1 MTTAWMLRQDGEAF
15 PVKVHLYVMG
25 DANLS
30 SEAEAASF
38 IYLCGTQDKELAEEV
53 ITAWVAE
60 LINPILKH
68 NASEVEILEAISNA
82 IQNLPYRFAYPL
94 SEEEILDICDD
105 SEHFVSYDALVDY
118 LFDLADKES
127 ELSAQIKLS
136 LNQQFARTRFGG
148 QYNTVAGNAEM
159 WCRVSSIGYNWANT
173 FYEFITRMRKKYDI
187 QYVTICRDAESD
199 YQDLIY
205 DVKEYFYKAK
215 DGTPYYHM
223 PIEEYLVDEHETS
236 PVFST
241 TDIGQGVRYAVR
253 CRLANGETILSATK
267 AVFGEEQPLDILRL
281 HKNYVSQERANCFA
295 SDLLTDDQVPAK
307 TKRKIMALQ
316 GLILKNYE
324 GIITG
329 VTIDYQSRE
338 GYRSGENGFELNFFI
353 TSNLPKV
360 DGVELRCHYNHPLS
374 QTEMST
380 LFRQFR
386 QEFSAYVEFGM

>member
-38 IYLCGTQDKELAEEV
+38 IYLCGTQDKKLAEEV

-60 LINPILKH
+60 LINPKLKH
-68 NASEVEILEAISNA
+68 NASEVEILEAISDA
-82 IQNLPYRFAYPL
+82 LQSLPYRFAYPL

-148 QYNTVAGNAEM
+148 QYNTVAGNNEM

-173 FYEFITRMRKKYDI
+173 FYEFITRMRKQLDI

-199 YQDLIY
+199 YQDLVY

-223 PIEEYLVDEHETS
+223 PIEEYLVEEHESS

-241 TDIGQGVRYAVR
+241 TDIGQGIRYAIR
-253 CRLANGETILSATK
+253 CRLANGETVLAATK
-267 AVFGEEQPLDILRL
+267 AVFGDEQPMDIARL
-281 HKNYVSQERANCFA
+281 HKNYVSQERAACMA

-316 GLILKNYE
+316 GTILKNYE
-324 GIITG
+324 GIIDG
-329 VTIDYQSRE
+329 VSIDYQPRE
-338 GYRSGENGFELNFFI
+338 GFRSGENGFELNFFI
-353 TSNLPKV
+353 TSNMPKL
-360 DGVELRCHYNHPLS
+360 DGVSIRCHYNHPLS